1 MNKRKYQP
9 IPYGRQDI
17 TDNDIKSVIDVLK
30 SDFITQGPIVESFED
45 NLAEYVGAQYAV
57 ASNSATSSL
66 HLACLALDLGPEDT
80 LWTVPNTFVASAN
93 CALYC
98 GAKVDFIDID
108 KNTYNI
114 DIEQLERRLK
124 VAAKKKMLPKILV
137 TVAFAGQPCDQEII
151 RELTEKYDIKIIED
165 AAHAIGASRN
175 GQKIGNCL
183 WSDITIFSFHPVK
196 IITTAEGGIGL
207 TNDKNLR
214 DKMELYRSHGITRDK
229 NKMLQTNP
237 PIWSYEQHVLG
248 FNYRM
253 PDLNAALGLSQLKR
267 VDDYVQKRNLL
278 AKEYNNQLSDLPLQL
293 PFVRRENLSAF
304 HLYVVLVDQN
314 EANKSREE
322 LFSLLRDYGIGVN
335 VHYMPVH
342 LHPFYKDLG
351 FKEGYCL
358 NAEDYSQRVITLP
371 LFPTMTSHEQGFVIE
386 ALRELL

>member
-1 MNKRKYQP
+1 MNKGPHKT

-17 TDNDIKSVIDVLK
+17 TDEDIDSVIETLK
-30 SDFITQGPIVESFED
+30 SDFITQGPVVQSFE
-45 NLAEYVGAQYAV
+45 NKIAEYTDAKYAV

-66 HLACLALDLGPEDT
+66 HLACLALDLGPGDI

-98 GAKVDFIDID
+98 GAKVDFVDID
-108 KNTYNI
+108 KLTYNI
-114 DIEQLERRLK
+114 DIEQLEKKLK
-124 VAAKKKMLPKILV
+124 NAEKKKTLPKVLV

-151 RELTEKYDIKIIED
+151 RELTGKYDIKIIED

-207 TNDKNLR
+207 TNEKNLR

-229 NKMLQTNP
+229 YKMLESNP
-237 PIWSYEQHVLG
+237 PSWGYEQHVLG

-267 VDDYVQKRNLL
+267 VDEYVQERNLL
-278 AKEYNNQLSDLPLQL
+278 AKEYNNQLSNLPLQL
-293 PFVRRENLSAF
+293 PYVKTENLSAF
-304 HLYVVLVDQN
+304 HLYVVLVDKHR
-314 EANKSREE
+314 AKKSREI
-322 LFSLLRDYGIGVN
+322 LFNLLRDRGIGVN
-335 VHYMPVH
+335 VHYMPVY
-342 LHPFYKDLG
+342 LNPFYKDLG
-351 FKEGYCL
+351 FREGYCL

-371 LFPTMTSHEQGFVIE
+371 LFPTMTSDEQTYVID